1 MYRRA
6 YVAGIAARLI
16 GEIEEEAITA
26 AIHDLEA
33 MVLSA
38 PPDTPQEAAL
48 MLKIVSASM
57 SAQGSPDQDVAAV
70 NYVAGWIMKDVR

>member
-16 GEIEEEAITA
+16 SEIEEESIAA

-38 PPDTPQEAAL
+38 PTRL
-48 MLKIVSASM
+48 RK
-57 SAQGSPDQDVAAV
+57 
-70 NYVAGWIMKDVR
+70 RH